1 MMENN
6 NILIVIVLAIV
17 NLTAHIQVFV
27 HWLVA
32 GYGNFIYLNGKK
44 RRKFFHGKCK
54 SPADAIACKWK
65 DLHLKPGNEISYTA
79 SLCQGM

>member
-27 HWLVA
+27 DWLVA
-32 GYGNFIYLNGKK
+32 GYVYLSGKK
-44 RRKFFHGKCK
+44 SRKFFHGKCK
-54 SPADAIACKWK
+54 SPADAIACK
-65 DLHLKPGNEISYTA
+65 
-79 SLCQGM
+79 